1 MSPKDIKNLRTK
13 LGLTQKDMAEAL
25 GVAKLTISHY
35 ETGFRTP
42 GPTLL
47 ILFMVL
53 DSFSKK
59 SALELLGYFKTEARK
74 IDSNLKGSN
83 K

>member
-1 MSPKDIKNLRTK
+1 MSPKDIKNLRIK
-13 LGLTQKDMAEAL
+13 LGLTQKDMALTL

-53 DSFSKK
+53 NSFSKK
-59 SALELLGYFKTEARK
+59 NALELLGHFKKEADK
-74 IDSNLKGSN
+74 IGSKAKVSN